1 MHEIEEVLGRT
12 SFLNS
17 GGTLY
22 KSFATP
28 MDLLRHS
35 APQTPSYSLS
45 TPSGG
50 TPAYASTNGGV
61 TDLGTFADQVTG
73 GDQSDWQTPNNST
86 STDAQNANLYTG
98 RG

>member
-35 APQTPSYSLS
+35 APQTRA
-45 TPSGG
+45 T
-50 TPAYASTNGGV
+50 
-61 TDLGTFADQVTG
+61 
-73 GDQSDWQTPNNST
+73 
-86 STDAQNANLYTG
+86 
-98 RG
+98 R